1 MKKIICI
8 GYILSFLAGCSNSF
22 PEGNLRKLTS
32 RSTGLAEH
40 EFIIGNRVNN
50 AVSINYDIK
59 LKATNEIYHCSATF
73 APISGGV
80 TTMPTCED
88 NQGMEIKAQTTE
100 VTF

>member
-1 MKKIICI
+1 MKKIICACC
-8 GYILSFLAGCSNSF
+8 LLTFFAGCANTYS
-22 PEGNLRKLTS
+22 EGNLRKLTS

-50 AVSINYDIK
+50 ITSIDYDIK
-59 LKATNEIYHCSATF
+59 KKDTGEIYHCSTTF

-80 TTMPTCED
+80 TTMPTCKN
-88 NQGMEIKAQTTE
+88 NQGMILKAQTTE